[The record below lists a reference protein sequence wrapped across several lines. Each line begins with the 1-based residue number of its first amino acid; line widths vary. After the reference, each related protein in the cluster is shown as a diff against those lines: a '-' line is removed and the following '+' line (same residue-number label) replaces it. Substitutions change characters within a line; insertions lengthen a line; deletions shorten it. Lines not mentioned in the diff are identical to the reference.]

1 MQSRA
6 LTFGTA
12 VALAVTLGLV
22 PASFAAG
29 QESEDGQA
37 EDDARALRRLPAF
50 GALDTD
56 DDGEISAAEIDAA
69 PESLASLDGD
79 GGGSLSEEEL
89 RPPGSGPIGGPART
103 PPEATTAFMTFDADG
118 DGALEGTELP
128 SQLRSLLARADAD
141 GDGAASEAEI
151 LALMAAEGG
160 DAGEERPGAEDR
172 ERTSPGAGEGDARR
186 PRPGIP
192 LMTAL
197 DTDRDGTISESEI
210 GSAAQSLRSLDT
222 DGDGRLAPDE
232 LRPATDG
239 EPDYGDR
246 QQ

>member
-89 RPPGSGPIGGPART
+89 RPPGAARSEVGADPAGGDDRFHDFRRRRGWRPR
-103 PPEATTAFMTFDADG
+103 
-118 DGALEGTELP
+118 
-128 SQLRSLLARADAD
+128 RN
-141 GDGAASEAEI
+141 GAAV
-151 LALMAAEGG
+151 AATESAGTRRRRRGRRSVRSGDPGVDGRGG
-160 DAGEERPGAEDR
+160 RGRGRGATR
-172 ERTSPGAGEGDARR
+172 GGGSRANISGSRGRR
-186 PRPGIP
+186 CP
-192 LMTAL
+192 A
-197 DTDRDGTISESEI
+197 
-210 GSAAQSLRSLDT
+210 SAARHPT
-222 DGDGRLAPDE
+222 
-232 LRPATDG
+232 
-239 EPDYGDR
+239 
-246 QQ
+246 